1 MARQYSFDID
11 SLLEDL
17 RKQPHYQNTKWGT
30 KYGIS
35 RERVRQIKEKAI
47 RRLKHTSRSKIL
59 KTYLG

>member
-17 RKQPHYQNTKWGT
+17 RKQPHYQNTKWGS

-35 RERVRQIKEKAI
+35 RERVRQIRE
-47 RRLKHTSRSKIL
+47 
-59 KTYLG
+59 